1 MDDLRVSRGRFRPPA
16 KHLFL
21 VIELVDAMTS
31 SNNNDYV
38 IILPQKVET
47 TFDYLSNNRVLNK
60 KLRLRVF
67 SIE

>member
-1 MDDLRVSRGRFRPPA
+1 MDDLRVSRGRFRPLA

-38 IILPQKVET
+38 IVLP
-47 TFDYLSNNRVLNK
+47 
-60 KLRLRVF
+60 
-67 SIE
+67 